1 MAEQDTAVLEP
12 TETEQVETEAP
23 ELLETDEV
31 VDGSPET
38 EGTEEAETEDERLDP
53 EEVEKRVQQAIAER
67 EAEWKAEQEAQ
78 VYKYRVS
85 EAEKV
90 LGQTAS
96 RGIGNIIAWAVKQV
110 EEGKT
115 AAEVMAL
122 VNSQAVSAV
131 AGPLAA
137 AVSTQEYEA
146 RIPLTDAFQKKKAPL
161 WNPSV
166 ELVHQMERARN
177 SGDPRIVYES
187 QMEYLW
193 QVALETEVPKLV
205 EAALKERDEQAKK
218 AGTVAAKRQE
228 TAARAARPGPTTGVG
243 GNGVPARMT
252 LAEIEAMPTSQW
264 LSMPL
269 AKREKLRGDAWDQE
283 AARRKR

>member
-1 MAEQDTAVLEP
+1 MANEGTVTLEP
-12 TETEQVETEAP
+12 TETAPVETEAP
-23 ELLETDEV
+23 ELLETDQVLDE
-31 VDGSPET
+31 SPET
-38 EGTEEAETEDERLDP
+38 DGAEEAETEDERLDP
-53 EEVEKRVQQAIAER
+53 EEVEKRVQAAIAER

-78 VYKYRVS
+78 GYKARVS

-90 LGQTAS
+90 LGQTAARS
-96 RGIGNIIAWAVKQV
+96 IGNIIAWAAKQV

-115 AAEVMAL
+115 ADEVMRL
-122 VNSQAVSAV
+122 LNQQAVNAV

-146 RIPLTDAFQKKKAPL
+146 RISLMDSYQQKVAPS
-161 WNPSV
+161 WKPSV
-166 ELVHQMERARN
+166 ELVRQMERARN
-177 SGDPRIVYES
+177 SGDPRTVFES
-187 QMEYLW
+187 QLDYIRQM
-193 QVALETEVPKLV
+193 VIETEGPKLS
-205 EAALKERDEQAKK
+205 EKALKEREEQAKK

-228 TAARAARPGPTTGVG
+228 TAERAARPGPTTGVG

-264 LSMPL
+264 MSMPKD
-269 AKREKLRGDAWDQE
+269 KREKLRSDAWEAE